1 MSEAALELAEGYDGM
16 RVFRNIAREIYA
28 HFPMSCCS
36 CSPAAINVQYW
47 QVLVVISPLCS
58 VLVRSPLYLLYI
70 KYVLFVLVRA
80 TRYAYCASET
90 DLAQCS
96 ALSSILHF

>member
-1 MSEAALELAEGYDGM
+1 MECESFEILPEKFTHTFLCPAAAALQQQSM
-16 RVFRNIAREIYA
+16 FSI
-28 HFPMSCCS
+28 
-36 CSPAAINVQYW
+36 W

-80 TRYAYCASET
+80 TRYTYCTSET
-90 DLAQCS
+90 DLAQSS
-96 ALSSILHF
+96 ALLSILHF